1 MEISQGLWERLHKH
15 EVYTREH
22 LAMVYNLH
30 QDFHAPGGESQR
42 QVEFRMMDFINNV
55 ILNKSI
61 EAANLHIDSRT
72 YRYTKHSP
80 STPTLQ
86 IHPLEDNI
94 NNCPNM
100 LVSKSKNEAIK
111 PIENRRIHASSPS
124 TNIVNDGSVDKVFSR
139 QMSPYN
145 VLIISHEM
153 AIKCLLKGI
162 LGSSAH
168 MTNHICIDNASITM
182 LSHSTHVGWRVMH
195 VNNISHLE

>member
-1 MEISQGLWERLHKH
+1 MEISQGLWERLNKH

-42 QVEFRMMDFINNV
+42 QVEFRMMDFMSNV

-61 EAANLHIDSRT
+61 HAANLHIDSQT
-72 YRYTKHSP
+72 YRYTKQSP

-86 IHPLEDNI
+86 VHSLEDNV
-94 NNCPNM
+94 NNCPNTH
-100 LVSKSKNEAIK
+100 VSKSSNEAIK
-111 PIENRRIHASSPS
+111 PIENRRINVTSPS
-124 TNIVNDGSVDKVFSR
+124 TNIINDGCYDTVFS
-139 QMSPYN
+139 QQTSPCN
-145 VLIISHEM
+145 VLLISHEM

-195 VNNISHLE
+195 VNNISHLV